1 MIEYLSKDNLLDFEK
16 LFNKSLKKHEFEDI
30 RLCENPQCIIL
41 CKEGN
46 NYVGF
51 LEGIINKDVITQK
64 NIGVIV
70 AVYVLP
76 SYRNEG
82 KAYSMMQEFEA
93 WIKQNNC
100 KDIVV
105 AMSAKNKKS
114 LDFFEKVAFKNVC
127 TCVCMKKSI

>member
-1 MIEYLSKDNLLDFEK
+1 MIEYLSKNNLSDFEK

-30 RLCENPQCIIL
+30 RLSENQKCILL
-41 CKEGN
+41 CKEGS

-51 LEGIINKDVITQK
+51 LEGIINKDSITNK
-64 NIGVIV
+64 DVGVIM

-82 KAYSMMQEFEA
+82 KAYSMITEFEN

-100 KDIVV
+100 KNIVV

-114 LDFFEKVAFKNVC
+114 LDFFEKIAFENVC

>member
-1 MIEYLSKDNLLDFEK
+1 MIEYLTKDNLLDFEK

-41 CKEGN
+41 YKEGN

-51 LEGIINKDVITQK
+51 LEGIINKDAITKK
-64 NIGVIV
+64 NVGVIA

-82 KAYSMMQEFEA
+82 KAFSMIQEFET
-93 WIKQNNC
+93 WIKQNDC

-114 LDFFEKVAFKNVC
+114 LDFFEKVALQNIC